1 MQVILSRPRSRGLTV
16 ARNPTTPAGTSPGT
30 ELNPE
35 SSVTK
40 GRPTPSRKEQE
51 AARKRPLVVNDNA
64 ERRRREREA
73 AAALREKQRIG
84 LANGDQRYL
93 PARDRG
99 PQKKWVRDFV
109 DARWSV
115 GELVVPVVVIYL
127 VASFIPNQPTV
138 MPIAE
143 LSALWALLV
152 IVAIDVFVLGRSVRK
167 GLAAKFGSE
176 NVERGVRFY
185 AAVRSVYL
193 RVLRVPRPQAK
204 RGEYPE

>member
-1 MQVILSRPRSRGLTV
+1 V
-16 ARNPTTPAGTSPGT
+16 ARNPTTPPGTSPGT

-35 SSVTK
+35 SSTTK
-40 GRPTPSRKEQE
+40 GRPTPSRKDQE

-84 LANGDQRYL
+84 LANGDQRFL

-127 VASFIPNQPTV
+127 IASFIPNQPTV
-138 MPIAE
+138 MQVAE

-152 IVAIDVFVLGRSVRK
+152 IVAIDVLVLGRSVRR
-167 GLAAKFGSE
+167 GLAAKFGPE
-176 NVERGVRFY
+176 NVERGVSFY

>member
-1 MQVILSRPRSRGLTV
+1 V
-16 ARNPTTPAGTSPGT
+16 AHNPQSPAGTTPGT

-35 SSVTK
+35 SSTAK

-51 AARKRPLVVNDNA
+51 AARKRPLVVNDRA

-84 LANGDQRYL
+84 MANGDQRYL

-99 PQKKWVRDFV
+99 PQKRWVRDYV

-115 GELVVPVVVIYL
+115 GELIVPVVVIYL

-138 MPIAE
+138 FQIAE
-143 LSALWALLV
+143 LSALWGLLI
-152 IVAIDVFVLGRSVRK
+152 IVAIDVIVLGATIRK
-167 GLAAKFGSE
+167 GLGAKFGVD
-176 NVERGVRFY
+176 NVEKGVRFY
-185 AAVRSVYL
+185 AALRSVYL
-193 RVLRVPRPQAK
+193 RVLRVPRPSAK
-204 RGEYPE
+204 RGEFPE